1 MSKTNFKCMYLV
13 DDRLYKTIL
22 EVKPTQNQKINTNTS
37 LTKNFVSI
45 PSQVQDEIYTSTS
58 LPNPT
63 KVNQPT
69 LPTTVHE
76 IPPPA
81 NVVPS
86 NQSHEQSSQ
95 RTTESFA
102 TNIPKNDVTHPHHQ
116 VISDPSVDTMDVD
129 EQPCDCENKRMVDDT
144 TNKALQTDFK
154 YLGKQHKVENN
165 TIDDEES
172 EEIRDRF
179 KKIKYDINY
188 QPPKH

>member
-37 LTKNFVSI
+37 LTKNFVSN

-76 IPPPA
+76 IPPP
-81 NVVPS
+81 
-86 NQSHEQSSQ
+86 E
-95 RTTESFA
+95 T
-102 TNIPKNDVTHPHHQ
+102 
-116 VISDPSVDTMDVD
+116 
-129 EQPCDCENKRMVDDT
+129 
-144 TNKALQTDFK
+144 
-154 YLGKQHKVENN
+154 Y
-165 TIDDEES
+165 
-172 EEIRDRF
+172 
-179 KKIKYDINY
+179 Y
-188 QPPKH
+188 